1 MVTLHYSSL
10 ENPVDRGAWQ
20 AAVHGVARSQ
30 TQLKQL
36 STHKHTAKD
45 SFLKKKKGALW
56 SLTWELN
63 LSLSFS
69 VSLSYTHTYTHTHTQ
84 THTHTHTHTDTPT
97 PGDFT
102 LHV

>member
-1 MVTLHYSSL
+1 MATLPYSSV
-10 ENPVDRGAWQ
+10 ENPMDRGAWQ
-20 AAVHGVARSQ
+20 AAVHGVAKSQ

-45 SFLKKKKGALW
+45 SLKKKKKALW

-69 VSLSYTHTYTHTHTQ
+69 VSPCLI
-84 THTHTHTHTDTPT
+84 HTHTHRHPT
-97 PGDFT
+97 PSDFT